1 MSRRPGTPLHELDS
15 RRLRTEGGAA
25 AAVNPPLSP
34 AVANLAGLNRTGA
47 SLDRDIEVG
56 SGLIVGPPA
65 ADQATPAE

>member
-1 MSRRPGTPLHELDS
+1 
-15 RRLRTEGGAA
+15 
-25 AAVNPPLSP
+25 LSP

-65 ADQATPAE
+65 ADQATPAA